1 MQKHWKVIDVVQIE
15 EYLNNTVVNGEVVL
29 KLRGRKGTRVTT
41 LAQEVVVAV
50 GALRSAVNVA
60 RPRHS
65 LIPVWDNSKE
75 AFALVR
81 KDGESLDSTT
91 DDEQMLI
98 DRAFE
103 DWIREYLIEG
113 GREKLLTALR
123 VRQHRAAQKE
133 GAEQSTPQVET
144 QTEAHASKPQM
155 SRVEKL
161 ANVLRKHS
169 HDEVREALALV
180 GIK

>member
-81 KDGESLDSTT
+81 KDGEPLDSTT
-91 DDEQMLI
+91 DDEQTLI

-103 DWIREYLIEG
+103 DWIKDYLIEG

-133 GAEQSTPQVET
+133 IAEPQVVT
-144 QTEAHASKPQM
+144 QTEAPASKPQM
-155 SRVEKL
+155 SRIEKL
-161 ANVLRKHS
+161 ANTLRKYS

>member
-1 MQKHWKVIDVVQIE
+1 MQKHWKVIDVVQVE
-15 EYLNNTVVNGEVVL
+15 QYLQNTVANGEVVL
-29 KLRGRKGTRVTT
+29 RLRGRKGTRVTP

-103 DWIREYLIEG
+103 DWIRDYLIEG
-113 GREKLLTALR
+113 GRDKLLTALR

-133 GAEQSTPQVET
+133 DAAQPET
-144 QTEAHASKPQM
+144 QPEPPASKPKA
-155 SRVEKL
+155 SRIESL
-161 ANVLRKHS
+161 ANTLRKYTR
-169 HDEVREALALV
+169 DEVREALALV

>member
-15 EYLNNTVVNGEVVL
+15 QYLNNTVVNGEVVL

-50 GALRSAVNVA
+50 GALRSAA
-60 RPRHS
+60 HAAGPKRSAP
-65 LIPVWDNSKE
+65 
-75 AFALVR
+75 
-81 KDGESLDSTT
+81 LD
-91 DDEQMLI
+91 DADEQRII

-103 DWIREYLIEG
+103 DWIKDYLIEG

-133 GAEQSTPQVET
+133 IAEPQVVT
-144 QTEAHASKPQM
+144 QTEAPASKPQM
-155 SRVEKL
+155 SRIERL
-161 ANVLRKHS
+161 ANTLRKYS
-169 HDEVREALALV
+169 HEEVREALALV